1 MMQKPFLPLLVFF
14 LLLRPHI
21 FAAEFA
27 AADIFSSGLVLQRDR
42 PIPVWGTAP
51 DGTEV
56 TVAFA
61 EVSSTGTSAGGKWRV
76 ELPAQKSSAVPRSM
90 KILFKG
96 GKEITVDDV
105 LVGEVWLCA
114 GQSNMAQRISQNPP
128 RELADMPQVRQFAR
142 GRGKDAA
149 QPPRWT
155 SAAGEGHALMSVTAV
170 YFGEQLF
177 KELNVPVGLIL
188 AAVSGTPIESWI
200 PLRKLEADVTS
211 KALLDQAADKENRR
225 KMNEARKKSRENP
238 EEAME
243 PELAELV
250 SLGNAGSL
258 FAAHIEPVTP
268 FPVRGV
274 IWYQGEANARTPG
287 NAFRYGHYL
296 SLLAGAWRE
305 ACRQPDLPFFLV
317 QLPSIDEGSKEQGK
331 ARVYE
336 IVREQQRR
344 FVQETP
350 HAGLAVSIDVNEG
363 LHPRHK
369 NIMGDRLAAIAL
381 AEVYGKKTAGPSSGP
396 MLKAVTFKGKQAVC
410 SFTHAE
416 GGLELRNPDAGLFEL
431 AGADGVFHPATASLE
446 GGNLV
451 VASEAVGEARE
462 VRYAS
467 RPSMAS
473 VSLYGASGLPAS
485 PFRFPSP

>member
-1 MMQKPFLPLLVFF
+1 MRKLILPF
-14 LLLRPHI
+14 LLLLLLLRSQT
-21 FAAEFA
+21 FGAEFA

-56 TVAFA
+56 TVSFA
-61 EVSSTGTSAGGKWRV
+61 DVSATGASVGGKWRV
-76 ELPAQKSSAVPRSM
+76 ELPAQKASANPRSL

-96 GKEITVDDV
+96 GEEITVDDV

-114 GQSNMAQRISQNPP
+114 GQSNMAQRIGQNPP
-128 RELADMPQVRQFAR
+128 RELADMPLVRQFAK
-142 GRGKDAA
+142 GRGKESAN
-149 QPPRWT
+149 PPRWT
-155 SAAGEGHALMSVTAV
+155 AAVGEDLALLSVTAA

-188 AAVSGTPIESWI
+188 TAVSGTPIESWI
-200 PLRKLEADVTS
+200 PLQTLRADAATKV
-211 KALLDQAADKENRR
+211 LLDKASDKETRQ

-238 EEAME
+238 EEAMA

-250 SLGNAGSL
+250 TLGNAGSL
-258 FAAHIEPVTP
+258 YAAHIEPIMP

-274 IWYQGEANARTPG
+274 IWYQGEANSRTPE

-296 SLLAGAWRE
+296 TLLVASLRE
-305 ACRQPDLPFFLV
+305 ACLQPDLPFLLV
-317 QLPSIDEGSKEQGK
+317 QLPSIDEGPKEQGK

-350 HAGLAVSIDVNEG
+350 HAGLAVSVDVNEG

-381 AEVYGKKTAGPSSGP
+381 AEVFGKKAAGSHAGP
-396 MLKAVTFKGKQAVC
+396 MLKSVTFKGKQAIC
-410 SFTHAE
+410 SFSHAE
-416 GGLELRNPDAGLFEL
+416 EGLELRNPDAGLFEI

-451 VASEAVGEARE
+451 VVSDAVAEARE

-467 RPSMAS
+467 KPSMKM